1 MGLLDTLGS
10 DDVLGGLL
18 SAGAASGA
26 KGNFLSRMAQGLQA
40 GDKFSQGR
48 REEARQRSQDEMR
61 AEYQK
66 LMQMKMQRDMQQQEA
81 AAAKEAKMSELAGRF
96 SNPGMP
102 GMGGFNGSLPPEM
115 QVPNVPGKAPS
126 FDFNGYANALA
137 GIDPQAGFDMQQKLK
152 PKEKSPI
159 SVAPGAALLDPTTF
173 KPVFQNPKED
183 SVPSAIKE
191 YQFAKEQGYPGT
203 YQQWTLENKK
213 AGATSITNS
222 INTEKPLLNSIASGL
237 GKQIDD
243 SFANAK
249 GAVSSI
255 GTAQRLKSAVDS
267 GKLVSG
273 PGASFRVLGLQL
285 GQMLG
290 VGGKDGAEILS
301 NTRTAIQ
308 SMAQAELDAA
318 QQMKGQGQIT
328 EAERVIIK
336 RAAAGDI
343 NDLTGPEMRLLADTM
358 EKIGRFKLKNHQNNV
373 QALGKMPG
381 AAALMPFYQIEAPPE
396 YQAPASKQGR
406 VRRFNPATG
415 KIE

>member
-81 AAAKEAKMSELAGRF
+81 AAKQEGANTAAVRGSMGQFDPATFLQNNPEADISGLE
-96 SNPGMP
+96 
-102 GMGGFNGSLPPEM
+102 
-115 QVPNVPGKAPS
+115 Q
-126 FDFNGYANALA
+126 AL
-137 GIDPQAGFDMQQKLK
+137 KLK
-152 PKEKSPI
+152 GLMTPKVQAPI
-159 SVAPGAALLDPTTF
+159 NVASGATLLDPTSF
-173 KPVFQNPKED
+173 KPLFQNPKED

-191 YQFAKEQGYPGT
+191 YQFAKEQGYPGS
-203 YQQWTLENKK
+203 YQQWTLDNKK

-237 GKQIDD
+237 GKQIDE

-328 EAERVIIK
+328 EAERGIIK

-343 NDLTGPEMRLLADTM
+343 NDLTGPEIGLLANTM
-358 EKIGRFKLKNHQNNV
+358 EKIGRFKLKNHQGNV

-396 YQAPASKQGR
+396 YQAPASAPGR